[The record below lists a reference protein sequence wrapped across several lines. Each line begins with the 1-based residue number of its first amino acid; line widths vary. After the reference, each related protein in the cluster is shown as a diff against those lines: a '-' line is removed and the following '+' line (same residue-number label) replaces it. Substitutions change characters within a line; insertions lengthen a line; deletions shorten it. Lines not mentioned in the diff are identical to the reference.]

1 MQHKLNPFE
10 VAIGSGKLG
19 TPKYFILLLV
29 FIFLCAWLVANQ
41 GIIAGFGLLAIPL
54 ILLCF
59 FLLFRN
65 PIIGLY
71 SAIGFGFLLLGIPR
85 YFKAISQI
93 GMAMDGILF
102 LTYVALIF
110 QKFKDKVDWTP
121 AKKDITVLSAIWLG
135 YALFQFVNPEV
146 RDRQSWL
153 AGMRGISLYMMLIV
167 PLVLMFI
174 DNMHKIDIFF
184 YVWGGF
190 ALLATLKGIMQ
201 LTIGVDPWEKAWLDG
216 GGAVTHIIFGKLRV
230 FSFLSDAAQFGSNQ
244 GYTAVVFTIVALAE
258 KIWKKKLFFLV
269 VAVMGYIGMFI
280 SGTRGAISVPL
291 GGFLL
296 YFVLKKNWYVMISG
310 FVLLA
315 LVYIFFKYTLI
326 GQDNQQIRRMRS
338 AFDPNDPSL
347 QVRLANQRKLSTY
360 LASRPFGGGI
370 GHAGVKAQR
379 YLPNAFLSQVATDS
393 WYVLIW
399 AEQGIVGLVLH
410 LFILFYVL
418 LKSSYLIMNKIRD
431 PVLKMRMTALT
442 SGMAGIMIA
451 SYGNAAL
458 GTMPTGMLIYTSMA
472 LMLNAITLDD
482 KIQTIETSTVP
493 KFETIEKKPE

>member
-1 MQHKLNPFE
+1 MQQKINPFE
-10 VAIGSGKLG
+10 VSVGSRKLG
-19 TPKYFILLLV
+19 TPRYLFVLLALIS
-29 FIFLCAWLVANQ
+29 FSAWLISNQ
-41 GIIAGFGLLAIPL
+41 GLIAGFGLLALPF
-54 ILLCF
+54 ILLYF
-59 FLLFRN
+59 YMLFMN

-71 SAIGFGFLLLGIPR
+71 TAIGLGFLLLGIPR
-85 YFKAISQI
+85 YFKTITQI
-93 GMAMDGILF
+93 GMSMDGILF
-102 LTYVALIF
+102 LTYLALIF
-110 QKFKDKVDWTP
+110 KKFKEKVDWTP
-121 AKKDITVLSAIWLG
+121 AKRDITVLSAIWLG

-146 RDRQSWL
+146 RDRQAWL

-174 DNMHKIDIFF
+174 DNMRKIDIFF

-190 ALLATLKGIMQ
+190 AVLATLKGIMQ
-201 LTIGVDPWEKAWLDG
+201 LTIGVDPWEKAWLDA

-244 GYTAVVFTIVALAE
+244 GYTAVVFTIVALSE
-258 KIWKKKLFFLV
+258 KIWQKKMFFLV
-269 VAVMGYIGMFI
+269 VAILGFYGMLI

-296 YFVLKKNWYVMISG
+296 YFVLRKNWYVMISG

-315 LVYIFFKYTLI
+315 VVYIFFKYTLI

-370 GHAGVKAQR
+370 GHAGVKAQK

-399 AEQGIVGLVLH
+399 AEQGVVGLVLH
-410 LFILFYVL
+410 LFILFYTL
-418 LKSSYLIMNKIRD
+418 IKSSYLIMLKIRD

-472 LMLNAITLDD
+472 LMLNAPFLDNQMQPA
-482 KIQTIETSTVP
+482 KE
-493 KFETIEKKPE
+493 PEV